1 MRVRL
6 EMRWRGGGVG
16 FDVCGHMQ
24 ELADGAA
31 LHVLST
37 CARPKEGRGVS
48 VMCMY
53 DAEMQL

>member
-1 MRVRL
+1 MRR
-6 EMRWRGGGVG
+6 RGDGVG

-24 ELADGAA
+24 ELADGAAA